1 MSEQWDGKVVMS
13 TPGGPIVEMSLGDLL
28 ARKDAE
34 IARLRENVDRAGKEA
49 ERADRLR
56 AEIARVKADE
66 KKNRAENER
75 LRASLKQFRCSCDP
89 GECVEYG
96 ERWASVCEKGEARD
110 VLEAR
115 P

>member
-1 MSEQWDGKVVMS
+1 MSD
-13 TPGGPIVEMSLGDLL
+13 IVE
-28 ARKDAE
+28 
-34 IARLRENVDRAGKEA
+34 RLRSHDDCLLQPIRSDVKEA
-49 ERADRLR
+49 
-56 AEIARVKADE
+56 ADE
-66 KKNRAENER
+66 IER

-110 VLEAR
+110 VLEGK